1 MCFVSVCHRELIRV
15 KDKEATHMLSLF
27 IFLNGIRKPI
37 FVVVNALVVLL
48 FICVCVRLCVCVHIL
63 LWWGEVRVMQL
74 CVCIQTIT
82 FFLGEPIF
90 LVGKYFTSEEVQC
103 EL

>member
-37 FVVVNALVVLL
+37 FVVVNALVV
-48 FICVCVRLCVCVHIL
+48 
-63 LWWGEVRVMQL
+63 M
-74 CVCIQTIT
+74 
-82 FFLGEPIF
+82 
-90 LVGKYFTSEEVQC
+90 
-103 EL
+103 